1 MATGVVLNSGMTTE
15 YAFAAGCSEASFLGM
30 KPWYSGLKMKDE
42 NGSCSIETPEENG
55 MPTFV
60 WTIVLNIL
68 YDLSLVVGVI
78 TTGFIIYGGYLYI
91 TAEGDRS
98 KAEKAKK
105 TLIAAIIGLIIAI
118 SAAVIVNTIS
128 AVLTGK

>member
-1 MATGVVLNSGMTTE
+1 MTTGVVLNSGMTTE
-15 YAFAAGCSEASFLGM
+15 YAFAEDGSFLGM
-30 KPWYSGLKMKDE
+30 KPWYSGLTDG
-42 NGSCSIETPEENG
+42 NGNIEA
-55 MPTFV
+55 PTEDGIPKFV

-91 TAEGDRS
+91 TAQGDRS

-128 AVLTGK
+128 AVLLGGGS